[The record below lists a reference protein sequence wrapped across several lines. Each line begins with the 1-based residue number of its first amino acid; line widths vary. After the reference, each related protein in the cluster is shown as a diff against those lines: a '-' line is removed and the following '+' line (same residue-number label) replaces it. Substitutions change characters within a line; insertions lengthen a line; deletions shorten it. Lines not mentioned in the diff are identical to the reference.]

1 MVLYG
6 KYKKGKKM
14 LVHISEPAREL
25 LDKIARKRVGRA
37 MGALDVA
44 GCNEQLKTEIK
55 KQFWEFKNE
64 VESEVLE
71 SEENNG
77 MDKDTN

>member
-1 MVLYG
+1 
-6 KYKKGKKM
+6 M
-14 LVHISEPAREL
+14 LVHISIPAKEL

-44 GCNEQLKTEIK
+44 GCNRQLKTEIK

-64 VESEVLE
+64 VESKVLE
-71 SEENNG
+71 REEYNG
-77 MDKDTN
+77 VDKNTDIIDN